1 MNKTALIT
9 GITGQD
15 GSYLAEL
22 LLEKNYT
29 VHGII
34 RRSSLFNTQRIDHLY
49 YDKKLS
55 GRFFLHYGDLT
66 DSSNLNRIL
75 DKTTPDEIYNLGA
88 QSHVKVSFDVPEYTA
103 DVDGIAT
110 LRFLDAIKEVGLV
123 SKTRFYQASTSELF
137 GKVRETPQRETTPFY
152 PRSPY
157 AVAKQY
163 AYWIVVN
170 YREAYNIFACNGILF
185 NHESERRGETFVTRK
200 ITRAAGRIKLGL
212 QDKLILGNLDSKRD
226 WGYAPEYVEG
236 MWRIL
241 QADSPDEYVLA
252 TGETHTVREFT
263 ELAFARLGID
273 IDWEGKDEYERGV
286 CRKTGKVVVE
296 VSPQYYRPTEV
307 DLLLDIPLVTAFDY
321 RNKAML
327 ELMYGAGLRVSE
339 LVSLTVNQVDLE
351 NGMIR
356 IMGKGRKEREIP
368 IGEYGVYYLKLYLEC
383 RGQLIKH
390 HHQEEALF
398 LNNHGKQITRQGF
411 FKILKELLLEKGLNP
426 DVSPHTLR
434 HSFATHLLS
443 HGADLRSIQEM
454 LGHSDISTTKIY
466 THVSD
471 EKVTEDYKKYHPR
484 EHKGDSENEI

>member
-34 RRSSLFNTQRIDHLY
+34 RRSSSFNTQRIDHLY

-88 QSHVKVSFDVPEYTA
+88 QSHVKVSFEVPEYTA

-110 LRFLDAIKEVGLV
+110 LRFLDSIKEVGLV

-307 DLLLDIPLVTAFDY
+307 DLLLGDASKAKSVLGWEPKTTFRKLV
-321 RNKAML
+321 
-327 ELMYGAGLRVSE
+327 E
-339 LVSLTVNQVDLE
+339 
-351 NGMIR
+351 
-356 IMGKGRKEREIP
+356 IMTDADFKLAEKEARK
-368 IGEYGVYYLKLYLEC
+368 
-383 RGQLIKH
+383 
-390 HHQEEALF
+390 
-398 LNNHGKQITRQGF
+398 
-411 FKILKELLLEKGLNP
+411 
-426 DVSPHTLR
+426 
-434 HSFATHLLS
+434 
-443 HGADLRSIQEM
+443 
-454 LGHSDISTTKIY
+454 
-466 THVSD
+466 
-471 EKVTEDYKKYHPR
+471 
-484 EHKGDSENEI
+484 